1 MSLIFEEMTAE
12 NFPHM
17 RKEIGTQVQDVQSPR
32 QNKPEEE
39 HARTHRSQTDETND
53 KEKVLNA
60 TR

>member
-1 MSLIFEEMTAE
+1 MTAE

-17 RKEIGTQVQDVQSPR
+17 RKETGTQVQDVQSPR

-53 KEKVLNA
+53 KEKVLKA